1 MKYDRV
7 TTGIFLSRPNRFIA
21 KVEIGG
27 SVETVHVKNT
37 GTATVYGMV
46 DGDDCFVFKQ
56 VYNKRETLFVT

>member
-1 MKYDRV
+1 MRYGRIV
-7 TTGIFLSRPNRFIA
+7 GGRFLNRPNRFIA
-21 KVEIGG
+21 YCEVDGRIEKC
-27 SVETVHVKNT
+27 HVKNT